1 MARTDSL
8 TNFLSDVS
16 TSIKNKLGDN
26 TPIQANQFDTK
37 ISNIPDV
44 SDNFHLDLSQYSQN
58 TTTSSPVRTAAIGN
72 HCLIY
77 NLIPNFPKLSL
88 DFTGYTHLH
97 FIFMYDTSLKSI
109 DVSLWD
115 VHTIESY
122 RAAFLGCSALTR
134 FDCSMWTTTA
144 ATSITLFF
152 KECTSL
158 KWADMSSFKGALNI
172 GELFNVCTS
181 LEHIDIRGLD
191 LPNCTNTNTFL
202 GRTSTTCVPTTC
214 EIIVGTQADKDF
226 MATSYSSYTNVKTV
240 AEYEAE

>member
-1 MARTDSL
+1 MARTDTL

-37 ISNIPDV
+37 ISSIPDV
-44 SDNFHLDLSQYSQN
+44 SDNFHLDLSQYTQN
-58 TTTSSPVRTAAIGN
+58 TTTTSPVRSASVGDR
-72 HCLIY
+72 CFVY

-97 FIFMYDTSLKSI
+97 FIFMYDTSLESI

-122 RAAFLGCSALTR
+122 RAAFFGCSSLTR

-152 KECTSL
+152 KECTAL
-158 KWADMSSFKGALNI
+158 KWADMSSFKGSLNI
-172 GELFNVCTS
+172 GELFDGCTS
-181 LEHIDIRGLD
+181 LEHMDIRGLD
-191 LPNCTNTNTFL
+191 LSTCTNTNTFL
-202 GRTSTTCVPTTC
+202 GSNYRVPTTC

-226 MATSYSSYTNVKTV
+226 MSTSYSSYTNVKTV